1 MPIGFKIKPR
11 SSATFFFEV
20 KESSKSYSAIK
31 CKLLLVPISNGM
43 YIFMKKDVEETE
55 DILIINLL
63 KLLELSKSQLLS
75 PSIKINENLKKTN
88 K

>member
-1 MPIGFKIKPR
+1 M
-11 SSATFFFEV
+11 
-20 KESSKSYSAIK
+20 
-31 CKLLLVPISNGM
+31 VPISNDM

-75 PSIKINENLKKTN
+75 PSIKINENFFLQKQIMYIRY
-88 K
+88 